1 MIKRQ
6 SNNDDFS
13 DFLGL
18 YDSHPIS
25 RQYDSWASNPELD
38 LRGKWPLCEYIYL
51 LPVDKFGFF
60 ILFIYL
66 LFWFDKFD
74 VTHAPENG
82 EE

>member
-25 RQYDSWASNPELD
+25 LA